1 MRRVCRS
8 TEREIY
14 SQPKF
19 RLFKGYGMYTVKE
32 IIRFVVLGS
41 LLGALLG
48 WLGDVSN
55 IGDISVNSQF
65 GLLVGLMLGG
75 LVSLLIIEAKKGN
88 AVKQTLLKI
97 IVFYGS
103 TVLAVSIAISQ
114 GIVAGTLVGGFLGIF
129 LGTLWVLLPE
139 WFD

>member
-1 MRRVCRS
+1 
-8 TEREIY
+8 
-14 SQPKF
+14 
-19 RLFKGYGMYTVKE
+19 MYTVKE

-103 TVLAVSIAISQ
+103 TVLGYHHI
-114 GIVAGTLVGGFLGIF
+114 
-129 LGTLWVLLPE
+129 
-139 WFD
+139 

>member
-14 SQPKF
+14 SQPEF
-19 RLFKGYGMYTVKE
+19 RLFRGYGMYTVKE

-103 TVLAVSIAISQ
+103 TVLAASIAISQ

-129 LGTLWVLLPE
+129 LGTLWILLPE
-139 WFD
+139 WFS